1 MYKKPRRPLSQFE
14 MSANVTQGVCPSCSE
29 DSMFVSLSPEYFRCV
44 TCGCDCRQYINGKIS
59 YIPITNR
66 NRIDVIV
73 DV

>member
-1 MYKKPRRPLSQFE
+1 MYKKPLGQLE
-14 MSANVTQGVCPSCSE
+14 MSANVTSGICPTCSE
-29 DSMFVSLSPEYFRCV
+29 DSMFVSLSPEIFRCV

-66 NRIDVIV
+66 NRIDIIV

>member
-1 MYKKPRRPLSQFE
+1 MYKKPLGQLE
-14 MSANVTQGVCPSCSE
+14 MSANVTQGVCPTCSE
-29 DSMFVSLSPEYFRCV
+29 DSMFVSLSPEIFRCV

-59 YIPITNR
+59 YIPITTS

>member
-1 MYKKPRRPLSQFE
+1 MYKKPLGQLE
-14 MSANVTQGVCPSCSE
+14 MSANVTSGICPTCSE
-29 DSMFVSLSPEYFRCV
+29 DSMFVSLSPEIFRCV

-59 YIPITNR
+59 YIPITTS

>member
-1 MYKKPRRPLSQFE
+1 MIYKKPLGQLE
-14 MSANVTQGVCPSCSE
+14 MSANVTQGVCPTCSE
-29 DSMFVSLSPEYFRCV
+29 DSMFVSLSPEIFRCV

-66 NRIDVIV
+66 NRIDIIV